1 MTQPVL
7 FAQQGSIATITF
19 NRPDV
24 GNALNREMAL
34 GLLDAVIR
42 CDQDAGIRVVVLT
55 GAGRMFCAGGDVTLM
70 LAAGGQAGH
79 ALSELAGLVH
89 MTTTRLARMAKP
101 LVCAVNGPA
110 AGAGLGLGI
119 MGDIVLA
126 AKSAHF
132 TPAYGAIGLTPDG
145 GATFLLPRLIGLR
158 RAQEMLILN
167 RRVGAEE
174 GEAIGLV
181 TRAVD
186 DEALIG
192 ETMAVAERLAA
203 SPVAAIATV
212 RAQLLGSFGAGLET
226 QLELEARG
234 ISAAAAGPEG
244 REGVAAFNEKR
255 KADFVQAVAG
265 NSAR

>member
-1 MTQPVL
+1 MTGPVL
-7 FAQQGSIATITF
+7 LSQQGCVATITL
-19 NRPDV
+19 NRPDI
-24 GNALNREMAL
+24 GNAINREMAAA
-34 GLLDAVIR
+34 LLDAAIR

-55 GAGRMFCAGGDVTLM
+55 GAGRMFCAGGDVSLM
-70 LAAGGQAGH
+70 LTAGDRAGAAF
-79 ALSELAGLVH
+79 SELAGLLH
-89 MTTTRLARMAKP
+89 LTTTRLARMAKP
-101 LVCAVNGPA
+101 LICAVNGPA

-126 AKSAHF
+126 GQSAHF
-132 TPAYGAIGLTPDG
+132 TAAYGGIGLTPDG

-167 RRVGAEE
+167 KRVSAEE

-186 DEALIG
+186 DVGLMVEVA
-192 ETMAVAERLAA
+192 AVAERLAA
-203 SPVAAIATV
+203 APVAAIATV
-212 RAQLLGSFGAGLET
+212 RSQLLGSFGAGLET

-234 ISAAAAGPEG
+234 IAAAAAGPEG

-255 KADFVQAVAG
+255 KPDFV
-265 NSAR
+265 SPR